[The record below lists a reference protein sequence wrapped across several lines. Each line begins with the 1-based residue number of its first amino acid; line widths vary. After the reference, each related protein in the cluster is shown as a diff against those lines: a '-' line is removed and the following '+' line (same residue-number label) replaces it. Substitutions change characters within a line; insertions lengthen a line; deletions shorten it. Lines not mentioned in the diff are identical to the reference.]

1 MAVKAKDL
9 FELTVDELDEKAT
22 SLKKEY
28 FNLRFQ
34 KKTGKLEQ
42 QVKLKYI
49 RRDIARVLTVRNEL
63 ILKEKGRVGH
73 DFKR

>member
-1 MAVKAKDL
+1 MTVKAKDL
-9 FELTVDELDEKAT
+9 FELTVDELDEKSI

-42 QVKLKYI
+42 QSRLKQI
-49 RRDIARVLTVRNEL
+49 RHDIARVLTVRNEL
-63 ILKEKGRVGH
+63 IRRRKEE
-73 DFKR
+73 